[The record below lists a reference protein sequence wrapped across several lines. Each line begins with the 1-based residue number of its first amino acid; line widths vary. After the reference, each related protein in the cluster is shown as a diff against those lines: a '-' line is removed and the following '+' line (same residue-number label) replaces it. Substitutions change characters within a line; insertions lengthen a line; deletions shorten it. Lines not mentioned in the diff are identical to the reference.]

1 MKDFFFKLF
10 FNNDPATGYLPD
22 LFGLE
27 VSKSGAVSSVY
38 PFWILPAIAFA
49 LAILAYFVGSINFA
63 LIISKLVYHDDIR
76 KHGSHNAGTTNMKRT
91 FGMKAAVLTLIGDL
105 LKGVV
110 VVLIPLFLISKSAAY
125 LAGFCCVLG
134 HCFPAY
140 FKFRGG
146 KGVATAFAIIT
157 ALDPLVGLLLL
168 VIFVLIV
175 LGTKYISVGS
185 IMGALLFP
193 VLLDRLTR
201 FLSNDETPPTALM
214 SVCALLMT
222 ILIILMH
229 HANIKR
235 LMEGTENKFSLKKK
249 TADGESGDKTSRS
262 SGKKHPRSLH
272 RIDEESDDDFG
283 DDN

>member
-10 FNNDPATGYLPD
+10 FNNDPFIGYLPG

-27 VSKSGAVSSVY
+27 TIESKTVY

-63 LIISKLVYHDDIR
+63 LVISKLVYHDDIR
-76 KHGSHNAGTTNMKRT
+76 KYGSHNAGTTNMKRT
-91 FGMKAAVLTLIGDL
+91 FGVKAAVLTLVGDI

-125 LAGFCCVLG
+125 LAGFCAILG

-146 KGVATAFAIIT
+146 KGVATAFAVIT

-168 VIFVLIV
+168 VVFVLIV

-193 VLLDRLTR
+193 VILDRLTR

-214 SVCALLMT
+214 SVCALLIT
-222 ILIILMH
+222 ITIILMH

-249 TADGESGDKTSRS
+249 STDGTSDEKKSG
-262 SGKKHPRSLH
+262 SGKKQPRSLH
-272 RIDEESDDDFG
+272 RIDEESDDDSG
-283 DDN
+283 DDD